1 MSTSDRTQLKDV
13 LVGSLGSL
21 RSVVNAILC
30 VAQDAQRFQAVDVGA
45 GATTAATNYT
55 FPLARVDRPVQI
67 IGARIL
73 PGGALTY
80 NVTNYVT
87 ISYGW
92 TNDNSTTVTLQGGI
106 GAGNTAANGAA
117 GNWTFGTSI
126 AVPPNTLVN
135 AIVPSGSQLAWTVV
149 PTGVGLAIPGGTVF
163 QLLWEEV

>member
-1 MSTSDRTQLKDV
+1 MATSDCTQLKDV

-21 RSVVNAILC
+21 RTVTNAILC
-30 VAQDAQRFQAVDVGA
+30 VAQDAQRFIETDVGIT
-45 GATTAATNYT
+45 ATTAATNYT
-55 FPLARVDRPVQI
+55 LPVARVDRPVQI
-67 IGARIL
+67 IAARIL

-106 GAGNTAANGAA
+106 STGNTAANGAT

-126 AVPPNTLVN
+126 VVTANTNVN
-135 AIVPSGSQLAWTVV
+135 AIVPSGSQLAWTLV
-149 PTGVGLAIPGGTVF
+149 PTGAGEAVPAGTVF
-163 QLLWEEV
+163 QIQWEEV